1 MSEDRLNNMFEQ
13 QRAFMRLLQEK
24 RGFPEFPVDIKS
36 KEGQKFLKSITHDCM
51 GELFEANQHLKN
63 SKGHRATE
71 VTDIDRDAYVEE
83 LVDSLHFFFEIVIL
97 SGVSLD
103 EIYEAY
109 LNKGNI
115 NVSRING
122 GY

>member
-1 MSEDRLNNMFEQ
+1 
-13 QRAFMRLLQEK
+13 MRLLIEK
-24 RGFPEFPVDIKS
+24 RNFPDFPVDIKS

-63 SKGHRATE
+63 SKGHRVTE
-71 VTDIDRDAYVEE
+71 ITDIDREAYIEE
-83 LVDSLHFFFEIVIL
+83 LVDALHFFFEIVIL

-103 EIYEAY
+103 ELCESY
-109 LNKGNI
+109 LRKGDT
-115 NVSRING
+115 NVDRIMK

>member
-1 MSEDRLNNMFEQ
+1 MDDRLQEMFEQ
-13 QRAFMRLLQEK
+13 QVGFMRLLQEK
-24 RGFPEFPVDIKS
+24 RNFPNFPVNIES
-36 KEGQKFLKSITHDCM
+36 KDGQKFLKSITHDCM

-71 VTDIDRDAYVEE
+71 VTEIDREAYVEE

-103 EIYEAY
+103 ELYKAY
-109 LNKGNI
+109 LEKGDT
-115 NVSRING
+115 NVKRILE

>member
-1 MSEDRLNNMFEQ
+1 MTDKLQTMFDQ
-13 QRAFMRLLQEK
+13 QKAFMRLLVEK
-24 RGFPEFPVDIKS
+24 RNFPSFPVDIKS

-71 VTDIDRDAYVEE
+71 ITDIDREAYIEE

-97 SGVSLD
+97 SGISID
-103 EIYEAY
+103 EMYEAY
-109 LNKGNI
+109 MNKGDV
-115 NVSRING
+115 NVDRIVG

>member
-1 MSEDRLNNMFEQ
+1 MSDRLDEMFEQ
-13 QRAFMRLLQEK
+13 QREFMKLLVEK
-24 RGFPEFPVDIKS
+24 RGFPKFPVDITS

-71 VTDIDRDAYVEE
+71 ITEIDREAYVEE
-83 LVDSLHFFFEIVIL
+83 LVDALHFFFEIVIL

-103 EIYEAY
+103 EIVDSYMK
-109 LNKGNI
+109 KGET
-115 NVSRING
+115 NVSRIVG